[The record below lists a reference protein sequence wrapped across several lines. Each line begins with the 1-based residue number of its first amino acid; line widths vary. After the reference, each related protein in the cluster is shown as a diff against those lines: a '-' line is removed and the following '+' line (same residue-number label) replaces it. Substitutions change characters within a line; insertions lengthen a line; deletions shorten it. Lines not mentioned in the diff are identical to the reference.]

1 MTIQK
6 QAPITR
12 IIFLLA
18 VLAIFFLAGCQK
30 PSINFGNSFTNT
42 NPTNIIVVDTFSVD
56 ISTVLVD
63 SFQTSGSGSLL
74 LGRYQDSAF
83 GKITAGSFLEVAPPL
98 NLPTI
103 SNLAGY
109 DSLVLILRPNKTFY
123 GDTTQKQ
130 RYIVSQLASIIQLPP
145 TQPVF
150 YNISSIPYDPSPL
163 GSADVT
169 VNPGLPF
176 TSQLAR
182 DTFKIRLSDT
192 RGQEIFRMLLNKSDT
207 VRNTNYFM
215 AYFKG
220 LYISPDSN
228 SLGAV
233 YGFRDS
239 VIMRLYYHEPG
250 VFLNYKFADFLVNNK
265 SHQFNHVW
273 FDRSGTN
280 LSALNGSNRE
290 IPSTATNDVSYI
302 QSITGVETKIR
313 FPNLWKLPQFPDYLS
328 VLRAVLIVKPVQGSY
343 SPSLPLPAQLQPY
356 TTDQNNL
363 LGFPESTNGS
373 LVTDYIY
380 GANTAYTYDLTN
392 YIRQQIPMGATVNSQ
407 TGLMLVIPS
416 PASNTTFNRVIIGD
430 KFNKKTNIVL
440 KIYYA
445 SFF

>member
-6 QAPITR
+6 LSQLTR
-12 IIFLLA
+12 IIFLLP
-18 VLAIFFLAGCQK
+18 FLAVFFITSCQK
-30 PSINFGNSFTNT
+30 PSINFGNSFTNA
-42 NPTNIIVVDTFSVD
+42 NPTNIIVSDTISAD
-56 ISTVLVD
+56 LSTVLID
-63 SFQTSGSGSLL
+63 SFPTSSSGSLL
-74 LGRYQDSAF
+74 IGRYKDTAF
-83 GKITAGSFLEVAPPL
+83 GIVTAGSFLQVTPPR

-109 DSLVLILRPNKTFY
+109 DSLVLIIRPNKIFY

-130 RYIVSQLASIIQLPP
+130 RYIVSQLSSIIQLPP
-145 TQPVF
+145 AQFSF
-150 YNISSIPYDPSPL
+150 YNISSLPYDPVPL
-163 GSADVT
+163 GSADASVS
-169 VNPGLPF
+169 PSMPF
-176 TSQLAR
+176 TSQLAN
-182 DTFKIRLSDT
+182 DSLKIRLSDK
-192 RGQEIFRMLLNKSDT
+192 RGLEIFEMLLNKSDT
-207 VRNTNYFM
+207 VINPNSFL

-250 VFLNYKFADFLVNNK
+250 VFINYRFADFQIDNK
-265 SHQFNHVW
+265 ADQFNHIW
-273 FDRSGTN
+273 FNRSGTA
-280 LSALNGSNRE
+280 LSALNGSNLE
-290 IPSTATNDVSYI
+290 IPSTATNNVSYI
-302 QSITGVETKIR
+302 QSITGIETKIK
-313 FPNLWKLPQFPDYLS
+313 FPTLWKLAQFPDYLS
-328 VLRAVLIVKPVQGSY
+328 VLKAVLIVKPLLGSY
-343 SPSLPLPAQLQPY
+343 SPSFALPAQLQLY

-363 LGFPESTNGS
+363 LGSPIASSGS

-392 YIRQQIPMGATVNSQ
+392 YIRQQILLGEVVNSQ

-416 PASNTTFNRVIIGD
+416 PANNTTVNRVIIGD
-430 KFNKKTNIVL
+430 KLNKKTNIVL

>member
-6 QAPITR
+6 QAQITR
-12 IIFLLA
+12 IIFLLP

-30 PSINFGNSFTNT
+30 PSINFGNSFTNA
-42 NPTNIIVVDTFSVD
+42 NATNIIVVDTLSAD
-56 ISTVLVD
+56 LSTVLVD
-63 SFQTSGSGSLL
+63 SFPTSGSGSLL
-74 LGRYQDSAF
+74 IGRYKDSAL
-83 GKITAGSFLEVAPPL
+83 GKITAGSFLEVAPPF

-109 DSLVLILRPNKTFY
+109 DSLVLIIRPNKTFY

-130 RYIVSQLASIIQLPP
+130 RYIVSQLTSIIQLPL
-145 TQPVF
+145 TQSVF
-150 YNISSIPYDPSPL
+150 NNISSIAYDPVPL
-163 GSADVT
+163 GSSDVT
-169 VNPGLPF
+169 ISPGLPF

-182 DTFKIRLSDT
+182 DSLKIRLSDT
-192 RGQEIFRMLLNKSDT
+192 RGKEIFGMLLDKSDT
-207 VRNTNYFM
+207 VRNSNSFL

-228 SLGAV
+228 SLGGV

-250 VFLNYKFADFLVNNK
+250 VFISNKFVDFLINNK
-265 SHQFNHVW
+265 SHQFNHIW
-273 FDRSGTN
+273 FDRSGTA
-280 LSALNGSNRE
+280 LAALNGSNRE
-290 IPSTATNDVSYI
+290 IPSTATNNVSYI
-302 QSITGVETKIR
+302 QSITGVETKIK
-313 FPNLWKLPQFPDYLS
+313 FPTIWKLPQLPDYLS
-328 VLRAVLIVKPVQGSY
+328 VLKAVLIVKPVLGSY
-343 SPSLPLPAQLQPY
+343 SPSFALPAQLQLY
-356 TTDQNNL
+356 TTDQNNFI
-363 LGFPESTNGS
+363 GFPIANSGN

-380 GANTAYTYDLTN
+380 GANTAYTFDLTS
-392 YIRQQIPMGATVNSQ
+392 YIRQQIPLGALVNSQ

-416 PASNTTFNRVIIGD
+416 PANNTTFNRAIIGD